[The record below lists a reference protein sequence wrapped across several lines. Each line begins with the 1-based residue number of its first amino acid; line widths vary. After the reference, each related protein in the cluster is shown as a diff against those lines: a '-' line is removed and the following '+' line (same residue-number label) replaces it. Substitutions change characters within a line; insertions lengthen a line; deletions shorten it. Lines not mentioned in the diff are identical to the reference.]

1 MRSIIRTAIALWMA
15 ASASYATAQ
24 ELIVYANDGQSAEQQ
39 AGDEFACYKW
49 GKDQTGFDPM
59 VLPTA
64 TAPPPKQEA
73 AKGGVGRGLLRGAAI
88 GGIVGGSSG
97 AKKGAGAGA
106 VIGGV
111 RRNDQ
116 KKKQAQKEQQ
126 WADEQARQYA
136 TARNTYN
143 RAYAACMGGRGYT
156 VL

>member
-1 MRSIIRTAIALWMA
+1 MKLVSRITIALWFA
-15 ASASYATAQ
+15 AAVNCTIAQ
-24 ELIVYANDGQSAEQQ
+24 ELIIYANDGQSAQQ
-39 AGDEFACYKW
+39 QEGDEFACYKW

-64 TAPPPKQEA
+64 TAPPPKKEA

-111 RRNDQ
+111 RRSDQ
-116 KKKQAQKEQQ
+116 KKKQARSEQQ
-126 WADEQARQYA
+126 WADEQARIYA
-136 TARNTYN
+136 TGRNNYN
-143 RAYAACMGGRGYT
+143 RAYSACMEGRGYT
-156 VL
+156 VR